1 MFAKSFLALDGNGG
15 LNGARTAQIAP
26 YDSDTCHLCG
36 CVLQCH
42 PEYNNECPWF
52 EHTETGLTSNGRQHC
67 PYANPDASEQQ
78 LVRRLQRL
86 LPDATPR
93 VSKADW
99 QCTQCESSYYGERY
113 CLICRTRDFS
123 QSKWVT
129 S

>member
-1 MFAKSFLALDGNGG
+1 M
-15 LNGARTAQIAP
+15 
-26 YDSDTCHLCG
+26 
-36 CVLQCH
+36 QCH

-113 CLICRTRDFS
+113 CLNLSYQRLQPVKMGDIMRMLKCFS
-123 QSKWVT
+123 PPTHWVFISPLT
-129 S
+129 